1 MHELEFLDRTMTYG
15 NLTSEVLF
23 AGQPCGEW
31 RLSVP
36 GNGKATFHLVLEG
49 APWLHVGEGTAPR
62 QLQPGDFVFL
72 PRDAPHVVTPHS
84 NLPERLDTSVERVDA
99 LGAHE
104 GQSGLVCGRVSIE
117 TSVKRFL
124 LAPLPEVIVMAR
136 DTPATPAIVGGIVT
150 AMWHEARSH
159 HPPLT
164 ATLNKLADVLI
175 AQVIRYSVQQGLV
188 SSGLFAGLADPHLRR
203 ALVALLDAPQSEWS
217 VDALAAK
224 ALMSRSAFAARFQ
237 TVIGR
242 SPVEFVREWRM
253 HTAAALL
260 RSGRSVAEAAAA
272 SGYDTDASFAKAFKR
287 VMGVGPGAMR
297 PR

>member
-15 NLTSEVLF
+15 TMASEVLF

-36 GNGKATFHLVLEG
+36 GHGKATFHLVLEG
-49 APWLHVGEGTAPR
+49 SPWLHVVDGTAPR

-72 PRDAPHVVTPHS
+72 PRDAAHVVTP
-84 NLPERLDTSVERVDA
+84 LAGAPERHDVAVDRVDA
-99 LGAHE
+99 LGTHGGE
-104 GQSGLVCGRVSIE
+104 SGLICGRVTME

-124 LAPLPEVIVMAR
+124 LTPLPEVIVMAR
-136 DTPATPAIVGGIVT
+136 DDASTPAIVGGIVT

-164 ATLNKLADVLI
+164 ATLNKLADVLV
-175 AQVIRYSVQQGLV
+175 AQVIRYSIQQGLV
-188 SSGLFAGLADPHLRR
+188 SSGLFAGLADTQLRR
-203 ALVALLDAPQSEWS
+203 ALVAMLEAPQDTWGVE
-217 VDALAAK
+217 ALARK

-237 TVIGR
+237 AVVGR

-260 RSGRSVAEAAAA
+260 RAGRSVAEVAAS
-272 SGYDTDASFAKAFKR
+272 SGYDSDASFAKAFKR
-287 VMGVGPGAMR
+287 VMGVGPGALR